1 MDGCCINIGITSITN
16 RLHIILLRN
25 WTKQAIYNYK
35 HLPEV
40 IKFMRKIKVL
50 QVFAKTGRGGAES
63 MVMSHLHFIDKEKFQ
78 IDFVN
83 HTQEHCDFDDEIK
96 MMGVKLY
103 HLPRFKIYN
112 IIQYRNAWKTFFKEH
127 PDYDVIHIHYF
138 TLAPIIIPIAKKYG
152 IKIRI
157 THSHNTKRSNIFK
170 GFLLNMFHK
179 RMVEDSTLLLACG
192 KEAGENIFHTTNF
205 KVFNN
210 AIDTNEFKFSE
221 DERNKTR
228 EQFGIT
234 SDDLLIGHV
243 GSFRDTQKNHAR
255 IIKIF
260 KEIHEKDK
268 RYKLV
273 LVGNGALLPQI
284 KKEVSNLGI
293 SNSVIFTGVRSDIP
307 NLMSAF
313 DILLFP
319 SLHEGLPVVV
329 VEAQTSGCPV
339 VMSSNVTDE
348 VILTDIVTH
357 LSLTENNEKWG
368 KTVEC
373 LSRKAINREEYYKKV
388 QTAGYDVRDNVKI
401 LENIYQGDI

>member
-1 MDGCCINIGITSITN
+1 MN
-16 RLHIILLRN
+16 
-25 WTKQAIYNYK
+25 
-35 HLPEV
+35 
-40 IKFMRKIKVL
+40 KIKVL
-50 QVFAKTGRGGAES
+50 QVFATTDRGGAES

-78 IDFVN
+78 IDFIN

-96 MMGVKLY
+96 MMGGKLY

-112 IIQYRNAWKTFFKEH
+112 IVQYRNAWKTFFEEH

-192 KEAGENIFHTTNF
+192 EEAGENIFHTTNF

-210 AIDTNEFKFSE
+210 AIDTNRFQFSE
-221 DERNKTR
+221 DERIKIR
-228 EQFGIT
+228 EELGI
-234 SDDLLIGHV
+234 SQYDILIGHV
-243 GSFRDTQKNHAR
+243 GSFRSTQKNHAR
-255 IIKIF
+255 IVKVF
-260 KEIHEKDK
+260 KEIQEKDN

-313 DILLFP
+313 DCFLFP
-319 SLHEGLPVVV
+319 SLFEGLGIVA
-329 VEAQTSGCPV
+329 VEAQATGCPV
-339 VMSSNVTDE
+339 IASSVVPTE
-348 VILTDIVTH
+348 AVLTDIITMVPLKESDNVWGEKIKH
-357 LSLTENNEKWG
+357 ALSKE
-368 KTVEC
+368 
-373 LSRKAINREEYYKKV
+373 INRTEYHKKV
-388 QTAGYDVRDNVKI
+388 QMAGYEVRDNVNV
-401 LENIYQGDI
+401 LESIYQGDI